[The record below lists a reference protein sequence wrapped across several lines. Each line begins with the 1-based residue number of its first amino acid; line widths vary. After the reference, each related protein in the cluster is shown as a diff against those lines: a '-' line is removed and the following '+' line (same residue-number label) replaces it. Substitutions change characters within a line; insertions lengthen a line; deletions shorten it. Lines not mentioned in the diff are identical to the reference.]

1 MYAVIFTAEIGFLD
15 EQYYEKSKMIR
26 EIAFNQYHCQ
36 SYNSTFEGNTEI
48 TVSYWNSLDDIKN
61 FKNDSDH
68 QEAQMVGK
76 SKWYKSYSVE
86 VTKVIR
92 QYSYNNS

>member
-1 MYAVIFTAEIGFLD
+1 MYAVIFTAEIGSLD
-15 EQYYEKSKMIR
+15 EQYYEKAKTMR
-26 EIAFNQYHCQ
+26 EIALNQYHCQ
-36 SYNSTFEGNTEI
+36 GFNSTFEGNTEVSI
-48 TVSYWNSLDDIKN
+48 SYWSSLDDIKN
-61 FKNDSDH
+61 FKNDSSH